1 MGGRMRQPRD
11 LFNVEAELSLVG
23 AALIGGVE
31 VLRFPTV
38 GMVDPSDFWDRR
50 HRDTWAAI
58 LAVAERGLNVNLVTV
73 ADELEKRGHL
83 GAVGGVAGLTA
94 MVNACLSAM
103 QAESYAAVVLDW
115 SRRRR
120 VKQVISALGA
130 ALYKDGNF
138 EGALGEAIAR
148 LNAVKWRARPNW
160 PVYTLA
166 DLLGDETP
174 VPEDV
179 VAGLIPGRAATIVS
193 GSGGDGKSYAM
204 LDMAV
209 CVSRGLPWLG
219 LHTRQTPVLIIDL
232 EDRPTRVRE
241 RVRRVMHGHAL
252 DTPPPIT
259 IAFGLNSRLDGDES
273 ISEIA
278 YLAGRC
284 DAGLVILDSL
294 VDFLGEVDGDSS
306 AGMGRVAERL
316 RAIAGMVGG
325 VVAIHHIPRDNG
337 QIPRGEAALRNGV
350 DVVITVSRDGD
361 SLTLKQ
367 GKNRAGPERPVVA
380 RMNWGDGSFN
390 LSPIDVSV
398 GPDQDRQA
406 SQCGRREIPPPE
418 TQGTDRR
425 QQTRNWSK
433 NAGRR

>member
-1 MGGRMRQPRD
+1 
-11 LFNVEAELSLVG
+11 
-23 AALIGGVE
+23 
-31 VLRFPTV
+31 
-38 GMVDPSDFWDRR
+38 
-50 HRDTWAAI
+50 
-58 LAVAERGLNVNLVTV
+58 VAERGLNVNLVTV

-103 QAESYAAVVLDW
+103 QAESYATVVLDW

-130 ALYKDGNF
+130 ALYKDGDF

-160 PVYTLA
+160 PVYMLA
-166 DLLGDETP
+166 DLLAGGTP
-174 VPEDV
+174 VPEDI
-179 VAGLIPGRAATIVS
+179 VAGLIPGRAVIVVS
-193 GSGGDGKSYAM
+193 GPAGAGKSYAM
-204 LDMAV
+204 LNMAV

-232 EDRPTRVRE
+232 EDRPVRVRE

-252 DTPPPIT
+252 DTPSPVT
-259 IAFGLNSRLDGDES
+259 IAFGLSSRLDGDES
-273 ISEIA
+273 VSEIA
-278 YLAGRC
+278 YLAGGY

-294 VDFLGEVDGDSS
+294 VDFLGEVDENSNVE
-306 AGMGRVAERL
+306 MGKAAERL
-316 RAIAGMVGG
+316 RAIAEMVGG
-325 VVAIHHIPRDNG
+325 VVAIHHTPRDNA

-367 GKNRAGPERPVVA
+367 DKNRTGPEQTVVA
-380 RMNWGDGSFN
+380 RMNWDDGLFN
-390 LSPIDVSV
+390 LSPIN
-398 GPDQDRQA
+398 
-406 SQCGRREIPPPE
+406 IP
-418 TQGTDRR
+418 
-425 QQTRNWSK
+425 
-433 NAGRR
+433 